1 MDVMMRLKGAGFSA
15 IANAFREREKRLGGG
30 LPLLDFVEIVLP
42 GLPRAKTVEEKS
54 ASISAL
60 IDLFEDIDING
71 DGVMEFDEF
80 TSFCVDAG
88 MVATRSSAA
97 TLKHRYERD
106 FDHVLKTT
114 AATLD
119 PTANSRSSAT
129 SSSTLNPVSTGIEK
143 LKWSAGFRMF
153 LVVEN
158 PARSV
163 KIFTSEGKLVAE
175 VNVSNEKQTDGLRLG
190 NGEPTT
196 GIPTNDV
203 LLVGDGVAF
212 VTPTTTAAP
221 SASSISVLDAVF
233 IVKFQWLGVSTT
245 DFAISFYDMNDS
257 KKVAGSSGSREFGL
271 LKNLGLTTTTA
282 QLTLRFCETSAL
294 LLGSGNDFI
303 VNIWKVIDA
312 ETKILWRRL
321 AGHTDLVLDALEI
334 PSHDLLVSCDLRQN
348 IRLWD
353 ITDGRARGSLVA
365 HERGVRQLCYS
376 QQHDLLLSAGFEF
389 EALAWDLSSRQVA
402 LTLSGHRA
410 PLIGVQLALF
420 QTERAITGDCQ
431 GIFKVWDITRSN
443 ASSSGS
449 GSSHAVQLESID
461 LGMPSARVEALSFI
475 CMYPSSRNLW
485 IVTSG
490 NCTLQ
495 HLRSI
500 RVQQFDEVPLR
511 AFYHYSANKFVV
523 VAGSVCSL
531 WDGETGS
538 CSEEFTHVGNIKAQG
553 VNPKGDSDPKSTHN
567 EPGTE
572 LLACSHDAKC
582 RKLVVVTEQGAVGVF
597 NCQNFVQMR
606 HCEETFMSKSRPLRR
621 KSAVDNPQSTGAPT
635 CAVAGVHYCSD
646 NKLII
651 LTDAGTSSIII
662 IDDNSEQESS
672 KGIGVLRRLINIP
685 GGISASAYSFHAS
698 MVATVAADPEG
709 MKISLWDFETLALLG
724 HCRYSQDGF
733 STTNKDGSTLSIQ
746 TLRFW
751 DEFPILMAADSIG
764 GVYFFAVTP
773 LLHAFTGKLLHA
785 FPNDHGVQTRRRR
798 RKKSSTIPENASENE
813 EEEEE
818 IPNEKSNMN
827 DSMADAAEIAA
838 RKMLLSKSLRKNA
851 LTSIPVI
858 NPPEYPVKSPM
869 DTSSAVTSLKVVY
882 DEANERYLL
891 FIGDERGYVGI
902 WDPALMIRR
911 LSLAKIPE
919 IKSKYLRRGYQP
931 KTMFYRDFLKETT
944 DVDGKKSQRDN
955 HRQAVS
961 HGANRDWR
969 GAMLLGEDLEHMNIR
984 ASHMDLKR
992 LSRRRQDSKAP
1003 RPKIPTQQV
1012 KHPSSAHVKES
1023 AVVNAVAAA
1032 EFLMTK
1038 GSTLSM
1044 PKNRSVRGFSVQ
1056 PAPENPQWPG
1066 SNCHENFPHD
1076 VTLVRRWQ
1084 AHMDAL
1090 SNLEISRHPNVVVTC
1105 GLDMRV
1111 FVWDWEGSC
1120 LGKLFDPENQ
1130 GPYPWR
1136 FRRDNIIRTKD
1147 RDVLV
1152 QDLLRELERTPAE
1165 KLELRR
1171 QSLYA
1176 EHVGRR
1182 NVNELRNVNAMLLEH
1197 IISKNPEIKML
1208 EQDIQIK
1215 NGLEVAAPIAKS
1227 SKFRESR
1234 KAGPLQA
1241 LMVLPC
1247 TTKALDLSDTSLS
1260 QSLRLQSLNQVGPL
1274 LHEESSRRASVSGDS
1289 PSFLES
1295 GDLKMDKTYLENEL
1309 SITCPSSTP
1318 VRKEGNIKHQI
1329 QMEYDTAQQA
1339 IATRAT
1345 LTRKA
1350 KEMYSNMEQVRNR
1363 HKARPPPSPDGIDQ
1377 VGDPLEA
1384 SAFLKRHFPPS
1395 ALAIRPQT
1403 APIRALTTS
1412 ASVNNIRRQKGSPVT
1427 APGLQTSASEPAL
1440 PPPVNSPP
1448 RKQSSGGF
1456 NAGRRSS
1463 LDELYMEEFHRYR
1476 QQHIERDPTV
1486 SEDSP
1491 VENPQ
1496 SLRPLHKLREIND
1509 IIDKVQGYCDDN
1521 TPGDQP
1527 RPSTAPVATRRSV
1540 LITGDLCISDTNNS
1554 ETETLRQHLED
1565 TKHRM
1570 QEAMRDDKRVPHR
1583 QNLRRLRLQTQQQQ
1597 QRRRMHGYLQQ
1608 KRRELTTNI
1617 GNVFKGLQT
1626 AQTEEKIEEIDDQ
1639 PPKVTHRKSQ
1649 QRSSTTGL
1657 LKSKRKSR
1665 TTAPKLVSA
1674 QKTFGMYS
1682 VQEVMSV
1689 IRLFWSMDADGSG
1702 NISMTE
1708 LQQFKSVFEKLGYHN
1723 MADVFQT
1730 IDSNGDGEVS
1740 LRELLAT
1747 CFHYANRQQI
1757 DGMLQLAKVGS
1768 VRAFLLGTDPT
1779 TGKEE
1784 RNPFVGNLQT
1794 DHKRELM
1801 AIFRVFDH
1809 NGDGGVSMQEIMEA
1823 LRVDDDD
1830 IMATVMAKEHDKAGH
1845 GRYEPVV
1852 SSGLTRED
1860 VELIYRE
1867 FDRDKDATLDFD
1879 EFVAV
1884 MANLYA
1890 HKPSL
1895 HR

>member
-1 MDVMMRLKGAGFSA
+1 
-15 IANAFREREKRLGGG
+15 
-30 LPLLDFVEIVLP
+30 
-42 GLPRAKTVEEKS
+42 
-54 ASISAL
+54 
-60 IDLFEDIDING
+60 
-71 DGVMEFDEF
+71 
-80 TSFCVDAG
+80 
-88 MVATRSSAA
+88 
-97 TLKHRYERD
+97 
-106 FDHVLKTT
+106 
-114 AATLD
+114 
-119 PTANSRSSAT
+119 
-129 SSSTLNPVSTGIEK
+129 
-143 LKWSAGFRMF
+143 MF

-158 PARSV
+158 PATCV
-163 KIFTSEGKLVAE
+163 KIFTSEGKLVAQ
-175 VNVSNEKQTDGLRLG
+175 VNVTKEKQSPSDGELSA
-190 NGEPTT
+190 
-196 GIPTNDV
+196 GIPMNDV

-221 SASSISVLDAVF
+221 SAASISALDAVF
-233 IVKFQWLGVSTT
+233 IVKFQWLAVSTT
-245 DFAISFYDMNDS
+245 DFAISFYDMSES
-257 KKVAGSSGSREFGL
+257 KKGNPGSKELGL
-271 LKNLGLTTTTA
+271 LKSLGLTTTTA
-282 QLTLRFCETSAL
+282 QLTLRFCESSAL
-294 LLGSGNDFI
+294 LLGSGNDFM
-303 VNIWKVIDA
+303 VNIWKIINA

-321 AGHTDLVLDALEI
+321 AGHPDLVLDALEI

-353 ITDGRARGSLVA
+353 LTDGRPRGSLVA

-402 LTLSGHRA
+402 VTLSGHRA
-410 PLIGVQLALF
+410 PLLGVQLALF
-420 QTERAITGDCQ
+420 QTERAITGDIQ

-485 IVTSG
+485 VVTSG
-490 NCTLQ
+490 SCTLQ
-495 HLRSI
+495 HVRNV
-500 RVQQFDEVPLR
+500 RVQQFDDVPLR

-531 WDGETGS
+531 WDGQTGS
-538 CSEEFTHVGNIKAQG
+538 CSDEFTHVGNVKAQG
-553 VNPKGDSDPKSTHN
+553 VNPKADSEKSTPN

-572 LLACSHDAKC
+572 LLACAHDAKC

-606 HCEETFMSKSRPLRR
+606 HCQEIFLSKSRR
-621 KSAVDNPQSTGAPT
+621 KSANNPQHTGAPT

-651 LTDAGTSSIII
+651 LTDAGTSSIVV
-662 IDDNSEQESS
+662 IDDNSDQEIS
-672 KGIGVLRRLINIP
+672 KGAGVLRRLINIP
-685 GGISASAYSFHAS
+685 GGIFTSAYSFHAS
-698 MVATVAADPEG
+698 MVATVAADPDG

-724 HCRYSQDGF
+724 HCQYSQDGF
-733 STTNKDGSTLSIQ
+733 STVNKDGSTLSIQ
-746 TLRFW
+746 TLQFW
-751 DEFPILMAADSIG
+751 DEFPVLLAADSIG

-785 FPNDHGVQTRRRR
+785 FPNDHGIQSKRRN
-798 RKKSSTIPENASENE
+798 RKKSVTIPENPSENE
-813 EEEEE
+813 EDEEEDSSG
-818 IPNEKSNMN
+818 KSDAN
-827 DSMADAAEIAA
+827 DSMTEAAEMAA
-838 RKMLLSKSLRKNA
+838 RKMLVSKSLRKNA
-851 LTSIPVI
+851 LTSIPDI
-858 NPPEYPVKSPM
+858 KSTDYPVKSPL
-869 DTSSAVTSLKVVY
+869 DTSSAVTCLKVVY
-882 DEANERYLL
+882 DEASDRYLL

-902 WDPALMIRR
+902 WDPAKMIRR

-931 KTMFYRDFLKETT
+931 KTMFFRDYLKDTT
-944 DVDGKKSQRDN
+944 DVDGRKTQRDK

-961 HGANRDWR
+961 HGANGDWR
-969 GAMLLGEDLEHMNIR
+969 GAMLLGEDFEHMNIR

-1003 RPKIPTQQV
+1003 RSKIPTQQT
-1012 KHPSSAHVKES
+1012 KNPSSAHVKES

-1032 EFLMTK
+1032 EFLLTK
-1038 GSTLSM
+1038 KSSLSM

-1056 PAPENPQWPG
+1056 SASEWPG
-1066 SNCHENFPHD
+1066 SHCHEKFPQD
-1076 VTLVRRWQ
+1076 ISLVRRWQ

-1090 SNLEISRHPNVVVTC
+1090 TSLEISRHPNIVVTC
-1105 GLDMRV
+1105 GMDMRV

-1120 LGKLFDPENQ
+1120 LGKLFDPENP

-1147 RDVLV
+1147 RDILV
-1152 QDLLRELERTPAE
+1152 QDLLRELEHTPAE

-1171 QSLYA
+1171 QMLYA

-1197 IISKNPEIKML
+1197 IISKNPEIKLL
-1208 EQDIQIK
+1208 EQDIQLK
-1215 NGLEVAAPIAKS
+1215 NGLEMAVPMTKS
-1227 SKFRESR
+1227 SKFRGKTGTLDSLTLPKTE
-1234 KAGPLQA
+1234 A
-1241 LMVLPC
+1241 LE
-1247 TTKALDLSDTSLS
+1247 TSPS
-1260 QSLRLQSLNQVGPL
+1260 QSLRLQSLSQVSPL
-1274 LHEESSRRASVSGDS
+1274 PQAESTRKVSVSNDS

-1295 GDLKMDKTYLENEL
+1295 EDLKMDKTYLENEL

-1318 VRKEGNIKHQI
+1318 VRKNIQHQI
-1329 QMEYDTAQQA
+1329 QVEYDTAQQV

-1363 HKARPPPSPDGIDQ
+1363 IKSRRPPSPDGIDQ

-1384 SAFLKRHFPPS
+1384 SAFLKSHFPPS

-1403 APIRALTTS
+1403 APIRAVSTS
-1412 ASVNNIRRQKGSPVT
+1412 ADNIRRQKKSPATVQS
-1427 APGLQTSASEPAL
+1427 LQASSSEPVL
-1440 PPPVNSPP
+1440 PPPANPFPS
-1448 RKQSSGGF
+1448 RKGSSGGF
-1456 NAGRRSS
+1456 NPGRRSS
-1463 LDELYMEEFHRYR
+1463 LDALYMEEFHRYR
-1476 QQHIERDPTV
+1476 QQRENPPV
-1486 SEDSP
+1486 AEDFP
-1491 VENPQ
+1491 AENPQ

-1521 TPGDQP
+1521 TIEDQP
-1527 RPSTAPVATRRSV
+1527 RPGTASV
-1540 LITGDLCISDTNNS
+1540 SHCEDVCMSPFQ
-1554 ETETLRQHLED
+1554 TETLRQHLED
-1565 TKHRM
+1565 TKQRM
-1570 QEAMRDDKRVPHR
+1570 QEAMHDGKRVPHR
-1583 QNLRRLRLQTQQQQ
+1583 QNLRRLRLETQQQQ
-1597 QRRRMHGYLQQ
+1597 QKRRMHGYLQQ

-1626 AQTEEKIEEIDDQ
+1626 AQTDGKDQ
-1639 PPKVTHRKSQ
+1639 GNNAQ
-1649 QRSSTTGL
+1649 QRSST
-1657 LKSKRKSR
+1657 LKSKGKTRP
-1665 TTAPKLVSA
+1665 TSA
-1674 QKTFGMYS
+1674 KVQKTFGMYS

-1702 NISMTE
+1702 NISLEE
-1708 LQQFKSVFEKLGYHN
+1708 LQQFQSVFEKLGYHN
-1723 MADVFQT
+1723 LADIFQT
-1730 IDSNGDGEVS
+1730 IDANGDGEVS

-1747 CFHYANRQQI
+1747 CFHYANKQQI

-1768 VRAFLLGTDPT
+1768 VRAFLLGTT

-1784 RNPFVGNLQT
+1784 GNPFVES

-1830 IMATVMAKEHDKAGH
+1830 VMATVMAKEHDKAGH

-1890 HKPSL
+1890 QKPSL